1 MKPKSKVRVL
11 FVCMGNICR
20 SPTAHGVFRH
30 LVEQQGLRDR
40 IEIDSA
46 GTHAYHLGEA
56 PDPRAQET
64 ARRRGVDLSDLRARA
79 AGADDM
85 SRFDL
90 VLAMDE
96 DNYRGLHHLCP
107 PGLEAKIGL
116 VMDYAPEMRVREV
129 PIPITAVPTDSSEC
143 STCWRRL
150 PRDCWT
156 TSAATGYDR
165 PNSESN
171 RPFQPALTT
180 PGPVPRP

>member
-79 AGADDM
+79 AGAGDM

-129 PIPITAVPTDSSEC
+129 PDPYYGGANGFERVFDLLEAAAQGLLDHI
-143 STCWRRL
+143 RRHRL
-150 PRDCWT
+150 
-156 TSAATGYDR
+156 
-165 PNSESN
+165 
-171 RPFQPALTT
+171 
-180 PGPVPRP
+180 